1 MSAAPARLAVLDQHT
16 PASELAA
23 HGSVAVNGHADDAM
37 PPTRMGPPRPRVE
50 APSPALSPARQALAH
65 HLGNLA
71 KLAAE
76 VERKSK
82 PVARLREQLGAAHVE
97 LQNAERVLADLDA
110 QHSAAI
116 AEAARVGCCSA
127 EPVESADAE
136 AAVERARRNCNSV
149 RMAMEEV
156 NRDLVQANA
165 NLTAAD
171 AHFDRLALAI
181 LVEEHEAHL
190 LIWAKARDAYH
201 LAEINLIGLLAA
213 LGEHGRTLESSAPGA
228 GLVWLRQLEKMQP
241 PWHHLDHGH
250 VERGGPREVSAASGR
265 WSAVLHRLKTDPGA
279 TF

>member
-1 MSAAPARLAVLDQHT
+1 MPAAAAVRVAQADTYTPRSKLD
-16 PASELAA
+16 
-23 HGSVAVNGHADDAM
+23 AVGTTEINGHADTS
-37 PPTRMGPPRPRVE
+37 PVTRMPRARSETV
-50 APSPALSPARQALAH
+50 SPALSPARQALAQ
-65 HLGNLA
+65 HLEHLS

-76 VERKSK
+76 ANRKAA
-82 PVARLREQLGAAHVE
+82 PVDRIRQQLSAAHVE
-97 LQNAERVLADLDA
+97 LQNAELILANIDKA
-110 QHSAAI
+110 HAAAI
-116 AEAARVGCCSA
+116 AKAAREDCCS
-127 EPVESADAE
+127 EQPVESSDAE

-171 AHFDRLALAI
+171 THFDQLALAI

-213 LGEHGRTLESSAPGA
+213 LGERGRTLESSAPGA

-265 WSAVLHRLKTDPGA
+265 WSAVLHRLKSDPGA